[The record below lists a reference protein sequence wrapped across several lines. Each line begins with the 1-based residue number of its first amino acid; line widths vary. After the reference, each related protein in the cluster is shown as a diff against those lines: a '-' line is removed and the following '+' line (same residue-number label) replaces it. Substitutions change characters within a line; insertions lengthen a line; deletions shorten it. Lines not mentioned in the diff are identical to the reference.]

1 MKSISSQDTIKV
13 LKKIF
18 SRAGNPAS
26 ITADNGRQFCSQ
38 EFKTFCTEQGITLF
52 NTIPYWPQ
60 QNGEV
65 ERQNRDILKRL
76 RISQCE
82 KSDWKD
88 DLLKYLMMYN
98 STPHPSTGKSPSEL
112 FYGRQFRDKLP
123 FLTDLENSYD
133 DQEIRDRNIE
143 RKDKSKLN
151 EDRKRRAVDR
161 ELEIG
166 DKVYV
171 KNLIKEN
178 KLVSEFN
185 PTPHTVISSKG
196 SDINIKNDET
206 GQEYRRNIVHLK
218 KVEGQWKV
226 VDQDKEVQIDN

>member
-1 MKSISSQDTIKV
+1 MKSISTQDTIKV

-26 ITADNGRQFCSQ
+26 ITAADNGRQFCSQ

-65 ERQNRDILKRL
+65 E
-76 RISQCE
+76 
-82 KSDWKD
+82 
-88 DLLKYLMMYN
+88 

-133 DQEIRDRNIE
+133 DQEIRDRDIE

-185 PTPHTVISSKG
+185 PTPHTVISSEG